1 MAPKRFYQ
9 LASLLLV
16 LVYVLAIGL
25 LPARAETL
33 ALPSLR
39 SFVSSVENG
48 RSTVIR
54 GVYARDTFA
63 LPVVQQPKDNPA
75 YVSSAQDYVTE
86 FSMARRYGTM
96 GMLAHNHLA
105 GASFFALEKGDK
117 ISLVYGNGKIETFI
131 VTKIIRYQALSPNSP
146 YTPFLDLET
155 GKTKT
160 VEQVFY
166 EMYSGKGHLTLQTCI
181 AQGDELSWGRLFIV
195 AEPMPPI
202 ERGEH
207 PNNDR

>member
-9 LASLLLV
+9 LTSLLLV
-16 LVYVLAIGL
+16 LVYALTIGL
-25 LPARAETL
+25 LPARAEAL
-33 ALPSLR
+33 FLPSLH

-54 GVYARDTFA
+54 GVYARDAFA
-63 LPVVQQPKDNPA
+63 LAVVQQPKDNPA

-86 FSMARRYGTM
+86 FSLARRYGTI

-105 GASFFALEKGDK
+105 GASFFLLEQGDK
-117 ISLVYGNGKIETFI
+117 INLVYGNGKIQTFV

-155 GKTKT
+155 GQTKT

-181 AQGDELSWGRLFIV
+181 AQDKELSWGRLFII
-195 AEPMPPI
+195 AEPMPPV
-202 ERGEH
+202 EH
-207 PNNDR
+207 DEQPDNDR

>member
-1 MAPKRFYQ
+1 LAPKRFTQ
-9 LASLLLV
+9 LTSLLLV
-16 LVYVLAIGL
+16 LVYALTIGL
-25 LPARAETL
+25 LPARAETS
-33 ALPSLR
+33 ALPSLN

-48 RSTVIR
+48 RGTVIR
-54 GVYARDTFA
+54 GIYAREAFA

-75 YVSSAQDYVTE
+75 YVSSASGYVTE
-86 FSMARRYGTM
+86 FSLARRYGTI

-105 GASFFALEKGDK
+105 GASFFSLEQGDK
-117 ISLVYGNGKIETFI
+117 ISLIYGNGKIETFI
-131 VTKIIRYQALSPNSP
+131 VTQIIRYQALSPNSP

-155 GKTKT
+155 GQTKT

-181 AQGDELSWGRLFIV
+181 AQDNKPSWGRLFII

-202 ERGEH
+202 EHDEH
-207 PNNDR
+207 PDNDR

>member
-1 MAPKRFYQ
+1 MAPKRLTQ
-9 LASLLLV
+9 LTSLLLV
-16 LVYVLAIGL
+16 LVYALTIGL
-25 LPARAETL
+25 LPARAEAL
-33 ALPSLR
+33 ALPSLN
-39 SFVSSVENG
+39 SFVSSVQNG
-48 RSTVIR
+48 RATVIR
-54 GVYARDTFA
+54 GIYAREAFA

-75 YVSSAQDYVTE
+75 YVSSASGYVTE
-86 FSMARRYGTM
+86 FSLARRYGTI

-105 GASFFALEKGDK
+105 GASFFSLEQGDK

-155 GKTKT
+155 GQTKT

-181 AQGDELSWGRLFIV
+181 AQDDEPSWGRLFII
-195 AEPMPPI
+195 AEPMPLI
-202 ERGEH
+202 EHDEH

>member
-9 LASLLLV
+9 LTSLLLI
-16 LVYVLAIGL
+16 LVYALTFGL
-25 LPARAETL
+25 LPASAETL
-33 ALPSLR
+33 ALPSLH
-39 SFVSSVENG
+39 SFVSSIENG
-48 RSTVIR
+48 RSTVVR
-54 GVYARDTFA
+54 GVYVREAFA

-75 YVSSAQDYVTE
+75 YVSAASDYMTE
-86 FSMARRYGTM
+86 FSLARRYGTI

-105 GASFFALEKGDK
+105 GEHFSLIEQGDK
-117 ISLVYGNGKIETFI
+117 ISLVYGNGKIETFT
-131 VTKIIRYQALSPNSP
+131 VTKIIRYQALSPDSP

-181 AQGDELSWGRLFIV
+181 AQDNEPSWGRLFII
-195 AEPMPPI
+195 AEPMPPV
-202 ERGEH
+202 EH
-207 PNNDR
+207 DEYPDTDR

>member
-1 MAPKRFYQ
+1 MAPKRFTQ
-9 LASLLLV
+9 LTSLLLV
-16 LVYVLAIGL
+16 LVYALTFGL

-33 ALPSLR
+33 ALPSLH

-48 RSTVIR
+48 RSTVVR
-54 GVYARDTFA
+54 GVYVRDAFA

-75 YVSSAQDYVTE
+75 YVSSASDYVTE
-86 FSMARRYGTM
+86 FSMARRYGTI

-105 GASFFALEKGDK
+105 GEHFSLIEKGDK
-117 ISLVYGNGKIETFI
+117 VSLVYGNGKIGTFV

-155 GKTKT
+155 GETKT
-160 VEQVFY
+160 VEQVFF

-181 AQGDELSWGRLFIV
+181 AQDDEPSWGRLFII
-195 AEPMPPI
+195 AEPMPPV
-202 ERGEH
+202 EH
-207 PNNDR
+207 DEYPDNDR